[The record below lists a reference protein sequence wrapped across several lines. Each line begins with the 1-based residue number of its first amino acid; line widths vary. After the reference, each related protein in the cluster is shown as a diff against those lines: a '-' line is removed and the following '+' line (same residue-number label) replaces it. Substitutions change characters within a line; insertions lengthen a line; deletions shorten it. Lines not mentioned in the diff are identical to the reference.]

1 MISSHQQT
9 RAAQRRIQSSQE
21 SDVVKALS
29 IYVALAVLIGNTASA
44 IEPGLEILLWPNGA
58 PGSEGKTNLETSV
71 RITDAGDH
79 VLSNIHKPSITPY
92 LPSASM
98 PGPASGRC
106 AVIVAPGG
114 GHRELWSDHEGHNVA
129 RWLSER
135 GIAAF
140 VLKYR
145 LARETN
151 STYTVDDHAVAD
163 MQRAL
168 RLVRS
173 RAAEWGI
180 ATNRIGVMGFS
191 AGGEVAF
198 LSAQRFDTL
207 APPNGERAGV
217 RGYQLTYDT
226 VAEQNADSH
235 KPLNRPADT
244 FSPSGGE
251 KEKASHLATTLAPP
265 NGERDRVRETSEN
278 STAPLSGSL
287 PARSSRSES
296 DDPLDALPA
305 LPAFQALIY
314 PGRSQRIEPATN
326 SPPVFLVCG
335 DNDRQDISEGLAS
348 VYLKFKQL
356 KVPAELHIYAGSGHG
371 FGFRPQSTIN
381 SPPSTGTSKWIER
394 FEEWLADSRFLK
406 KQ

>member
-1 MISSHQQT
+1 MPGYQGAKTLGSFLPLRFGERT
-9 RAAQRRIQSSQE
+9 GGGC
-21 SDVVKALS
+21 VKHRWGWSRCDDPAPCSARGTTINFPLAYLAS
-29 IYVALAVLIGNTASA
+29 FAVLFLSLTPVRAV
-44 IEPGLEILLWPNGA
+44 EPGAEILLWPNGA
-58 PGSEGKTNLETSV
+58 PGSEGKTNLETVV
-71 RITDAGDH
+71 RIAERGER
-79 VLSNIHKPSITPY
+79 VLSNIHKPSLTPY
-92 LPSASM
+92 LPEATT
-98 PGPASGRC
+98 PGQASGRC

-151 STYTVDDHAVAD
+151 STYTVDDHALAD

-173 RAAEWGI
+173 RAGEWGI

-198 LSAQRFDTL
+198 LAAQRSADLRSGVNLTTDSNEPGRRPAL
-207 APPNGERAGV
+207 QSNEV
-217 RGYQLTYDT
+217 RGNQLD
-226 VAEQNADSH
+226 
-235 KPLNRPADT
+235 P
-244 FSPSGGE
+244 
-251 KEKASHLATTLAPP
+251 
-265 NGERDRVRETSEN
+265 
-278 STAPLSGSL
+278 
-287 PARSSRSES
+287 SES
-296 DDPLDALPA
+296 QSARPD
-305 LPAFQALIY
+305 FQALIY
-314 PGRSQRIEPATN
+314 PGRLQRIEPATN

-335 DNDRQDISEGLAS
+335 YNDRPDISEGLAT

-371 FGFRPQSTIN
+371 FGLRPN
-381 SPPSTGTSKWIER
+381 DPKPAGKWIER
-394 FEEWLADSRFLK
+394 FEEWLADSGFLK
-406 KQ
+406 